1 MLSTSLLLPPVSL
14 WHITNTNTKIMSYLL
29 CDVRKAYVIPFWMHY
44 HNQGT
49 LHIETTIQKI
59 PTDIVPDQSFLTV
72 LAQGRDSQKKV
83 QYARWKI

>member
-29 CDVRKAYVIPFWMHY
+29 CDVRTAYVIPFWMHY